1 MDEIDRHI
9 LELMQQQARISMTE
23 LGRQIG
29 LSTPAA
35 TERVKRL
42 EERGVI
48 TGYRAVIHPEKM
60 DKHVT
65 AFILY
70 DTHRCEAFRE
80 FCRQQPSVIECH
92 R

>member
-48 TGYRAVIHPEKM
+48 TGYRAVINPEKM
-60 DKHVT
+60 DKHVI

-80 FCRQQPSVIECH
+80 FCRQQPSVIEC
-92 R
+92 